1 VAPIVTLPL
10 QGRVRNAFPEGII
23 HMTDTPNLALPFIE
37 GGQAQKHVT
46 HNEAL
51 RILDAAVQLAVLD
64 VTRTA
69 PPSSPADGQRHVV
82 AAGASG
88 AWAGKSTAIAIRQD
102 GTWTY
107 LAPKPGWLLWSI
119 ADDALMVFDGASW
132 RIATVPALDGIAHV
146 GINSAADDS
155 HRLSVK
161 SDAVLLSHDDV
172 TPGSGDLQMKLN
184 KAAAANDAG
193 IAFQDGFSTRALL
206 GTLGDD
212 NFVVKV
218 SPDGANYFTGVSIDR
233 SNGHVGLN
241 GFAADS
247 NNALGVKGTAFLF
260 DAESDDCRFTFNKQN
275 AGDDAALTFQSG
287 YSARALIGLLGD
299 EHFTFKVSPDAVTY
313 RTALTIDKS
322 SAQVSFDQSPKF
334 LAYLNFDKYCAA
346 NSFTKVPFNNTRHND
361 QSAFDAA
368 DNQFVAPAA
377 GYYTFGFRIMFEA
390 NAALPTTMVAAIYK
404 NGVEVLDDTRVQSA
418 GTLVSNKTMLQ
429 SQALLKLAAGDTIA
443 VWAMLETNDGYIA
456 AAQNSFFGHRIA

>member
-1 VAPIVTLPL
+1 
-10 QGRVRNAFPEGII
+10 
-23 HMTDTPNLALPFIE
+23 MTDTPNLALPFIA

-82 AAGASG
+82 AAGATG
-88 AWAGKSTAIAIRQD
+88 AWAGKSAAIAIWQD
-102 GTWTY
+102 GAWAY
-107 LAPKPGWLLWSI
+107 LVPKPGWHLWSI

-132 RIATVPALDGIAHV
+132 RIAALPAIDGIAHV
-146 GINSAADDS
+146 GINSTADDS

-161 SDAVLLSHDDV
+161 SDTVLLSHDDV
-172 TPGSGDLQMKLN
+172 TPGSGDIQINLN
-184 KAAAANDAG
+184 KAAAGNDAG
-193 IAFQDGFSTRALL
+193 IAFQDAFSTRALL
-206 GTLGDD
+206 GNFGDD
-212 NFVVKV
+212 DFVVKV
-218 SPDGANYFTGVSIDR
+218 SPDGSNYFTGLSIDR

-241 GFAADS
+241 GFTADS

-260 DAESDDCRFTFNKQN
+260 DAETDDCRFTFNKQG

-299 EHFTFKVSPDAVTY
+299 EHFTFKVSPDAVAY
-313 RTALTIDKS
+313 KTALTIDKS
-322 SAQVSFDQSPKF
+322 SGQVSFDQSPKF
-334 LAYLNFDKYCAA
+334 LAYLNFDKYVAA
-346 NSFTKVPFNNTRHND
+346 NSFTKVPFNNTRHDD

-368 DNQFVAPAA
+368 NNQFVAPVA
-377 GYYTFGFRIMFEA
+377 GYYAFGFRIMFKA
-390 NAALPTTMVAAIYK
+390 NAAVPATMVAAIYQ
-404 NGVEVLDDTRVQSA
+404 NGVELLNDTRVQSA
-418 GTLVSNKTMLQ
+418 GSVISNKTMLQ
-429 SQALLKLAAGDTIA
+429 SQTLLKLAAGDTIA

-456 AAQNSFFGHRIA
+456 AAQNSFYGHRIA